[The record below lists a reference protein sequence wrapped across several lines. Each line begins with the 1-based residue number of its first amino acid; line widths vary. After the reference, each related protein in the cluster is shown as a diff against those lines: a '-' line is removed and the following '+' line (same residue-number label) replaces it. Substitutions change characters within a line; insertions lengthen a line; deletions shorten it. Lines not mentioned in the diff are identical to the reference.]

1 MQIFSN
7 EMKKLYRERNIVA
20 NQISV
25 VKEEFLSTVNE
36 LATINS
42 ITTSYT
48 ESVISEKS
56 SELSQLTLSS
66 SALGKLKLGTMSQTS
81 SKTASTLTSSSEPKS
96 TLTSTSETT
105 STLTTGSSID
115 TELIQYEVEKK
126 PSNENLPNSWKAVSE
141 YDEFWSAWE
150 NGSDIEKIKTA
161 MNKIQDVFEQIH
173 LPEPPL
179 ALVQNQTKSPVV
191 ATPIDGP
198 TPSDQQKSRSQRK
211 PTVAPSRREH
221 INEQEFEYFEDEH
234 VSVEDFDLYDC
245 DIGDMEHEAI
255 EYYDSDYY

>member
-1 MQIFSN
+1 M
-7 EMKKLYRERNIVA
+7 
-20 NQISV
+20 
-25 VKEEFLSTVNE
+25 KEEFLSTVNE

-42 ITTSYT
+42 ITTPYT

-56 SELSQLTLSS
+56 SESSQLTLSS
-66 SALGKLKLGTMSQTS
+66 SALDKLKFGAMSQTS
-81 SKTASTLTSSSEPKS
+81 
-96 TLTSTSETT
+96 SETT

-115 TELIQYEVEKK
+115 TNLIQYEVEKK

-179 ALVQNQTKSPVV
+179 PLVQNRTESSVV
-191 ATPIDGP
+191 ATPTDCPIS
-198 TPSDQQKSRSQRK
+198 SDQQECPHLQKLTLS
-211 PTVAPSRREH
+211 PLGHHH
-221 INEQEFEYFEDEH
+221 INEQDNEEFEESEDKLND
-234 VSVEDFDLYDC
+234 SDNC
-245 DIGDMEHEAI
+245 DIGDILSTILREKKLN
-255 EYYDSDYY
+255 Y

>member
-1 MQIFSN
+1 M
-7 EMKKLYRERNIVA
+7 
-20 NQISV
+20 
-25 VKEEFLSTVNE
+25 KEEFLSTVNE

-42 ITTSYT
+42 ITTPYT

-66 SALGKLKLGTMSQTS
+66 SALGKLKLGTMSQMS
-81 SKTASTLTSSSEPKS
+81 SETASTLTSSSEPKS

-115 TELIQYEVEKK
+115 TELIQYDVEKK

-150 NGSDIEKIKTA
+150 NGSDIGKIKTA
-161 MNKIQDVFEQIH
+161 MDIIQDVFEQIH
-173 LPEPPL
+173 LQEPPL

-191 ATPIDGP
+191 ATLTDRPIS
-198 TPSDQQKSRSQRK
+198 SDQQKSRSQRK
-211 PTVAPSRREH
+211 PTVAPSEREH
-221 INEQEFEYFEDEH
+221 INEQEFEEFVEFEDEH
-234 VSVEDFDLYDC
+234 ISVEDFDDDLYDC
-245 DIGDMEHEAI
+245 DIGDIEHEAI
-255 EYYDSDYY
+255 EYYDSDNY

>member
-1 MQIFSN
+1 MIQAEN
-7 EMKKLYRERNIVA
+7 LYRESNIVESE
-20 NQISV
+20 ITI

-42 ITTSYT
+42 ITTPYT

-56 SELSQLTLSS
+56 SESSQLTLSS
-66 SALGKLKLGTMSQTS
+66 SALDKLKFGAMSQTS
-81 SKTASTLTSSSEPKS
+81 
-96 TLTSTSETT
+96 SETT

-115 TELIQYEVEKK
+115 TNLIQYEVEKK

-179 ALVQNQTKSPVV
+179 PLVQNRTESSVV
-191 ATPIDGP
+191 ATPTDCPIS
-198 TPSDQQKSRSQRK
+198 SDQQECPHLQKLTLS
-211 PTVAPSRREH
+211 PLGHHH
-221 INEQEFEYFEDEH
+221 INEQDNEEFEESEDKLND
-234 VSVEDFDLYDC
+234 SDNC
-245 DIGDMEHEAI
+245 DIGDILSTILREKKLN
-255 EYYDSDYY
+255 Y

>member
-1 MQIFSN
+1 M
-7 EMKKLYRERNIVA
+7 
-20 NQISV
+20 
-25 VKEEFLSTVNE
+25 KEEFLSTVNE

-42 ITTSYT
+42 ITTPYT

-66 SALGKLKLGTMSQTS
+66 SALGKLKLGTMSQMS
-81 SKTASTLTSSSEPKS
+81 SETASTLTSSSEPKS

-115 TELIQYEVEKK
+115 TNLIQYEVEKK

-179 ALVQNQTKSPVV
+179 PLVQNRTESSVV
-191 ATPIDGP
+191 ATPTDCPIS
-198 TPSDQQKSRSQRK
+198 SDQQECPHLQKLTLS
-211 PTVAPSRREH
+211 PLGHHH
-221 INEQEFEYFEDEH
+221 INEQDNEEFEESEDKLND
-234 VSVEDFDLYDC
+234 SDNC
-245 DIGDMEHEAI
+245 DIGDILSTILREKKLN
-255 EYYDSDYY
+255 Y